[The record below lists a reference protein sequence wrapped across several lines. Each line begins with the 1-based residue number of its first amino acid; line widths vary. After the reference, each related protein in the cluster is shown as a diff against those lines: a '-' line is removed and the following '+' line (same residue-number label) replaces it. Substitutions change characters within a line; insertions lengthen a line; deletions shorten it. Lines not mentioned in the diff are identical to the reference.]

1 MSSTKVMRAP
11 ELRAE
16 IARKQVSRPQMAKD
30 LGISYDYL
38 RKILLGQRD
47 APLQRARMTEYLI
60 YKRATAGLYKAG
72 DKTIRI
78 ESCKECPH
86 RTEHVLVGKPHQRCG
101 IAIKWVGLARG
112 KPVALTPD
120 IEPNVNDGTIHSCCP
135 LEKAQEANRE
145 AV

>member
-16 IARKQVSRPQMAKD
+16 VARRQVSRLQMAKD

-47 APLQRARMTEYLI
+47 APLQRTRMTEYLI
-60 YKRATAGLYKAG
+60 ERATARLYKDG

-135 LEKAQEANRE
+135 LEKATDANRE